1 MSTQFANDTVV
12 KNMDV
17 AIDLAYDLLAG
28 AFDERTK
35 LDMSKS
41 GVRTFNKLRYK
52 LNELVDLMDDYEN
65 MVAEE
70 KAAA

>member
-41 GVRTFNKLRYK
+41 GVRMFNKLRYK
-52 LNELVDLMDDYEN
+52 LIELVDLMDDYEN